1 MTDTP
6 YKASAETDVIKQN
19 TAIAEKAYA
28 DGDAIRSCQLAELEL
43 QLSKNG
49 ATLTATA
56 VRDIF
61 SDIFGDDIISA
72 DFLNFCKRLKS
83 ENVADAANF
92 PVILSAGTTARTDNS
107 LSKAAAEILCPDARA
122 DLYSDLKSVCEAVFY
137 EKADFCILP
146 VCTAEDGYYPSFFRL
161 VKAYDLKVCKCMPV
175 SIAGRDGATYFALL
189 SRDICLPERTFGSVL
204 FSFNDNGTVLADLLK
219 AFTDCGFAVPL
230 IYSFPDRYSQDSTE
244 FTVCVKGAGD
254 MSCVPFFLDAVLPSH
269 TLMGIF

>member
-28 DGDAIRSCQLAELEL
+28 DGDAIRSCQIAELEL

-61 SDIFGDDIISA
+61 SDIFGSDIISA
-72 DFLNFCKRLKS
+72 DFLDFCKRLKS

-107 LSKAAAEILCPDARA
+107 LSKAAAEILCPDAHYE
-122 DLYSDLKSVCEAVFY
+122 LYSDLRSVCEAVFY

-189 SRDICLPERTFGSVL
+189 SREIYLPHHPTSLL
-204 FSFNDNGTVLADLLK
+204 FSFTDNGTVLADLLK
-219 AFTDCGFAVPL
+219 AFAGCGFTVPL
-230 IYSFPDRYSQDSTE
+230 IYSFPDRYSQDTTE
-244 FTVCVKGAGD
+244 FTVCVKGDGD
-254 MSCVPFFLDAVLPSH
+254 MSRIPFFLDAVLPSH
-269 TLMGIF
+269 TLMGLF

>member
-230 IYSFPDRYSQDSTE
+230 IYSFPDRYSQDTTE
-244 FTVCVKGAGD
+244 FTVCVKGDGD
-254 MSCVPFFLDAVLPSH
+254 MSRIPFFLDAVLPSH